1 MYEVRNGSFKFGV
14 VDSFGGEQSLF
25 GREEEVGE
33 EATAAAQDAG
43 RGSHLDVVRLD
54 FDRF

>member
-1 MYEVRNGSFKFGV
+1 M
-14 VDSFGGEQSLF
+14 F

-33 EATAAAQDAG
+33 EATAAAPQDAG
-43 RGSHLDVVRLD
+43 RGSHLEDVVRLD

>member
-1 MYEVRNGSFKFGV
+1 M
-14 VDSFGGEQSLF
+14 F

-43 RGSHLDVVRLD
+43 RGSHLEDVVRLD